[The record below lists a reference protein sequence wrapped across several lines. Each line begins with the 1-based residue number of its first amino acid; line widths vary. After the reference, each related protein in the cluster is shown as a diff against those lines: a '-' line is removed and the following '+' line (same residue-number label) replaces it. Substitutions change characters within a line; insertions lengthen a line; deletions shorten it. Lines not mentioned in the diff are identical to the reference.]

1 MQSSMPVH
9 PPIFFKNPTVATL
22 LSFVITGLGQFY
34 NGQIFKGIAFLGS
47 MFISCLL
54 MALYIGFILAPI
66 VWILGMVDANTSAK
80 RINQRLAAGASPV
93 EAAQ

>member
-1 MQSSMPVH
+1 MQSVPIQ

-22 LSFVITGLGQFY
+22 LSLVISGLGQFY
-34 NGQIFKGIAFLGS
+34 NGQIFKGIAFFGTMVISWLLTWV
-47 MFISCLL
+47 FI
-54 MALYIGFILAPI
+54 GWILVPI

-93 EAAQ
+93 QAAQ